1 MEADKTT
8 LTYDDQSD
16 ADARETELAG
26 SDQELETSSKRRS
39 PLRWLAL
46 AAILLVGNLA
56 NALSWRFAVPIDSG
70 VFSISL
76 AVGLYVTPGLTE
88 LLRVRAKAKG
98 WRFSWKSL
106 ALAIGAGL
114 ALAAPS
120 IIFFVVA
127 SGHGGLGYGAIPS
140 LPVPSLLL
148 RELVEIPLLTAI
160 IEELVF
166 RQYLWRLFAQ
176 KRLMT
181 TVLLNAGIFTLW
193 HLVVN
198 ARTVMASH
206 LTGSPLLDA
215 GAYIGSLAT
224 IFAAG
229 VVFALVRWRTGSF
242 AYSAITHW
250 VLLGAMTLA
259 AWIL

>member
-1 MEADKTT
+1 MEADRTT
-8 LTYDDQSD
+8 FTNDDQSD
-16 ADARETELAG
+16 TDALASEADSSE
-26 SDQELETSSKRRS
+26 QELEPSSKRRS
-39 PLRWLAL
+39 PLRWIAL

-76 AVGLYVTPGLTE
+76 AAGLYVAPGLNE
-88 LLRVRAKAKG
+88 LRLSRAKGRG
-98 WRFSWKSL
+98 WRLSWKSL
-106 ALAIGAGL
+106 ALAIAAGL
-114 ALAAPS
+114 ALALPS
-120 IIFFVVA
+120 IVFFVVA

-176 KRLMT
+176 KRLIT
-181 TVLLNAGIFTLW
+181 SVLVNAGIFTLW

-250 VLLGAMTLA
+250 VLLGAITLA

>member
-1 MEADKTT
+1 MEADRTT
-8 LTYDDQSD
+8 FTDDHQSD
-16 ADARETELAG
+16 DDLRALETVG
-26 SDQELETSSKRRS
+26 SDQEPQHSTKRRS
-39 PLRWLAL
+39 PLRWIAL

-56 NALSWRFAVPIDSG
+56 NALSWHFAVPIDSG

-76 AVGLYVTPGLTE
+76 AVGLYVTPGLSE
-88 LLRVRAKAKG
+88 LRRSRVAAQG
-98 WRFSWKSL
+98 WRYSWKSL
-106 ALAIGAGL
+106 ALAVAAGL
-114 ALAAPS
+114 ALAIPS
-120 IIFFVVA
+120 IVFFVVA

-140 LPVPSLLL
+140 LPVPSLLM
-148 RELVEIPLLTAI
+148 RELIEIPLLTAI
-160 IEELVF
+160 LEELVF

-176 KRLMT
+176 KRLIT
-181 TVLLNAGIFTLW
+181 TVLVNAGIFTLW

-206 LTGSPLLDA
+206 VAASPLLDA
-215 GAYIGSLAT
+215 GAYVGSLAT

-250 VLLGAMTLA
+250 VLLGVITLA
-259 AWIL
+259 AWLL